1 MSDNITT
8 QLDIGNVNE
17 TLNLLR
23 SIMLSSNTLSE
34 SGRKEL
40 LISYL
45 PRIFPQSE
53 YRSKLEAFASGA
65 ESYVRTAPS
74 EASSSTRGFID
85 TLNGQMVLEFKK
97 DLSNQK
103 SFNEATLEL
112 KRYIAALWTQ
122 YGTNSSFGCL
132 STDVLEW
139 RLYRPVPNTISAD
152 GQYTADMVELEPTE
166 SLYID
171 AATESH
177 AQHLTIFIKRVLLD
191 ENLLPLT
198 ADNIMRDFGLNSN
211 LFGLIYPQL
220 LHVVQESSTNSEVA
234 LSLELWKKQQDYNA
248 VSESMIN
255 LDLYAKQVYLLILSR
270 LMVANNFQGSLPNE
284 DRTIKT
290 ILNGEFFRNVAKLN
304 NLVDYDFYGW
314 ITKDIWIEH
323 FLPVARHLFHHIK
336 MYDFSFAE
344 NENMTQLI
352 YDEMLPD
359 EQRSALGQKSTP
371 TNLANSVIDKLFEDI
386 SENFRYLDPACGCG
400 NFIRAALMKTREIYI
415 NEEITTDQ
423 LLGIITEAV
432 TGIDIDPIAVILS
445 KSVWAM
451 TLSDLIKDT
460 QQPVDIPIYHADSLF
475 VSRDE
480 STQEQNDLIENPVI
494 AFDNVRIEIPNA
506 LLRYSKEFDL
516 LVTWSNKRANQIA
529 RSYERHGELSI
540 LKIDESTNIL
550 QNILSQPFL
559 EVLTA
564 EEMEL
569 LMNSTSSLVNELAS
583 RIIANRDGIWA
594 FVLRNSYRPSL
605 FAGQFDIIGTNPPWL
620 TISNLPDVPYKNQL
634 IRQANFFGIRP
645 PGSSFLHSE
654 IATTFALH
662 NVKHFL
668 KKEGK
673 VAFIVSR
680 SITDGDN
687 HAPFRTFNFRE
698 KVPFNITEFWD
709 LIDVP
714 ELFNLPSCVIFGRKQ
729 ELTGTIHDNIPSR
742 FFDNNFDKPINGN
755 IALCT
760 LVDKNAW
767 LKVEIDGYTVHG
779 SDFYAP
785 RFRQGADLMPRTALF
800 VDLITDAPAN
810 YVVHIRT
817 AATEIENRN
826 NKKLTGMVFE
836 NYVNRN
842 YIFSTVTSN
851 TLLPFGILENHLPK
865 LILPVEIVDNTPR
878 ILSSEEL
885 IDRGDDTVSD
895 WFEDIDSHDELRK
908 SIYEMIDERGKL
920 TQQSYLDYQ
929 YLVHCGAGG
938 SKPCAAIQRRH
949 IESSYHFIADQTT
962 YVYGT
967 NDEEEALYLIGIM
980 NSNYV
985 NEIIRPFQARGL
997 FGERHIHK
1005 LVYKVIPPFNSENL
1019 LHQEVV
1025 RLSRTLEKQVSQLI
1039 NNIAQLHDFSLTI
1052 QRRRSRLRSEL
1063 LVENN
1068 NIESLNRAV
1077 ESVLNE
1083 NS

>member
-1 MSDNITT
+1 MPDNIST
-8 QLDIGNVNE
+8 QLDVGDVSE

-23 SIMLSSNTLSE
+23 SILASNTLSE

-40 LISYL
+40 LVSYL

-53 YRSKLEAFASGA
+53 YRPKLEAFASGA

-85 TLNGQMVLEFKK
+85 TLNGKMVLEFKK
-97 DLSNQK
+97 DLLNQK
-103 SFNEATLEL
+103 SSNEAILEL

-122 YGTNSSFGCL
+122 QGTNSSFGCI
-132 STDVLEW
+132 STDVLNW
-139 RLYRPVPNTISAD
+139 RLYRPVPNTIPAND
-152 GQYTADMVELEPTE
+152 QYTADMVDLEVTE
-166 SLYID
+166 YLYIEQ
-171 AATESH
+171 ATEPY
-177 AQHLTIFIKRVLLD
+177 AQHLTIFLKRVLLD

-198 ADNIMRDFGLNSN
+198 ADNILRDFGLNSN
-211 LFGLIYPQL
+211 LFGLVYPQL
-220 LHVVQESSTNSEVA
+220 LHIIHDSSANSEVE
-234 LSLELWKKQQDYNA
+234 LSLELWKRQQDYNA
-248 VSESMIN
+248 VSGESTIN
-255 LDLYAKQVYLLILSR
+255 LELYTKQVYLLILSR
-270 LMVANNFQGSLPNE
+270 LMVANNFQETLPND

-290 ILNGEFFRNVAKLN
+290 ILNGDFFRNVAKLN

-314 ITKDIWIEH
+314 ITKDLWIDH
-323 FLPVARHLFHHIK
+323 FLPIARHLFHHIK
-336 MYDFSFAE
+336 MYDFSFAA
-344 NENMTQLI
+344 NENMIQLI

-371 TNLANSVIDKLFEDI
+371 ANLANSVINNLFEDI
-386 SENFRYLDPACGCG
+386 PENFRYLDPACGCG
-400 NFIRAALMKTREIYI
+400 NFIRAALMKTREIYT
-415 NEEITTDQ
+415 NEELTTDQ
-423 LLGIITEAV
+423 QLLIITDAV

-451 TLSDLIKDT
+451 TLSDLIKDS

-475 VSRDE
+475 VARDE
-480 STQEQNDLIENPVI
+480 STQEQDDLIENPII
-494 AFDNVRIEIPNA
+494 AFDNVRIEIPTA
-506 LLRYSKEFDL
+506 LLRHTKEFDSL
-516 LVTWSNKRANQIA
+516 INWSNKRAIQIA
-529 RSYERHGELSI
+529 KSYERDGELRV
-540 LKIDESTNIL
+540 LKINKSNNIL
-550 QNILSQPFL
+550 QNILSISFI
-559 EVLTA
+559 EGLTE

-569 LMNSTSSLVNELAS
+569 LMKSTSNLVNELAS
-583 RIIANRDGIWA
+583 RIIEKRDGIWA

-620 TISNLPDVPYKNQL
+620 TISNLPDVPYKEQL
-634 IRQANFFGIRP
+634 IKQASFFGIRP
-645 PGSSFLHSE
+645 TGSSFLHSE

-668 KKEGK
+668 KEEGK
-673 VAFIVSR
+673 VAFILSR
-680 SITDGDN
+680 SVTDGDN
-687 HAPFRTFNFRE
+687 HTPFRTFNFRD

-709 LIDVP
+709 LKDVP

-729 ELTGTIHDNIPSR
+729 DLTGTIYDNIPSR
-742 FFDNNFDKPINGN
+742 FFTDSPDNTIDGN

-767 LKVEIDGYTVHG
+767 LKVDTAGYTVRG
-779 SDFYAP
+779 SEYYAP
-785 RFRQGADLMPRTALF
+785 RFKQGADLMPRTALF
-800 VDLITDAPAN
+800 VDLIADTPTN
-810 YVVHIRT
+810 YVVHVRT

-826 NKKLTGMVFE
+826 NKKLTGVVFE
-836 NYVNRN
+836 NYVKRD

-865 LILPVEIVDNTPR
+865 VILPVEIVENTPR

-920 TQQSYLDYQ
+920 TQQSYLNYQ

-938 SKPCAAIQRRH
+938 SKPCAAIQRGH
-949 IESSYHFIADQTT
+949 LESPYHFIADQTT

-967 NDEEEALYLIGIM
+967 DDEEEALYLIGIM

-1005 LVYKVIPPFNSENL
+1005 LVYKVIPPFDDENP
-1019 LHQEVV
+1019 LHQELVNIS
-1025 RLSRTLEKQVSQLI
+1025 RLLESRSRHLI
-1039 NNIAQLHDFSLTI
+1039 NTNEQLHNFSMTI
-1052 QRRRSRLRSEL
+1052 QRRRSLLRSL
-1063 LVENN
+1063 LNIGNN
-1068 NIESLNRAV
+1068 FDRLNTAV
-1077 ESVLNE
+1077 AAALNE
-1083 NS
+1083 

>member
-8 QLDIGNVNE
+8 QLDVGNVNE

-23 SIMLSSNTLSE
+23 SILSSNTLSE

-40 LISYL
+40 LVSYL

-97 DLSNQK
+97 DLLNQK

-132 STDVLEW
+132 TNDVLNW
-139 RLYRPVPNTISAD
+139 RVYRPVPNTIPAD
-152 GQYTADMVELEPTE
+152 GQYTADMVDLELTE
-166 SLYID
+166 DLYIHQ
-171 AATESH
+171 ATEPN
-177 AQHLTIFIKRVLLD
+177 AQHLTIFLKRVLLD

-211 LFGLIYPQL
+211 LFGLVYPQL
-220 LHVVQESSTNSEVA
+220 LHIIQESSANSEVE
-234 LSLELWKKQQDYNA
+234 LSLDLWKRQQDYNA
-248 VSESMIN
+248 VSESIIN
-255 LDLYAKQVYLLILSR
+255 LDLYTKQVYLLILSR
-270 LMVANNFQGSLPNE
+270 LMVANNFQESLPND

-314 ITKDIWIEH
+314 ITKDIWIDH

-336 MYDFSFAE
+336 MYDFSFAG
-344 NENMTQLI
+344 NENMIQLI

-371 TNLANSVIDKLFEDI
+371 TNLANSVIDNLFEDTP
-386 SENFRYLDPACGCG
+386 ENFRYLDPACGCG

-423 LLGIITEAV
+423 LLRIITEAV

-451 TLSDLIKDT
+451 TLSDLIRDT

-475 VSRDE
+475 VARDE
-480 STQEQNDLIENPVI
+480 STQEQDDLIENPVI
-494 AFDNVRIEIPNA
+494 SFDNVRIEIPNA
-506 LLRYSKEFDL
+506 LLRHSKEFDL
-516 LVTWSNKRANQIA
+516 LITWSNKRANQIA
-529 RSYERHGELSI
+529 KSYERHGELRI
-540 LKIDESTNIL
+540 LEIDESNNIL
-550 QNILSQPFL
+550 RNILSQPFL
-559 EVLTA
+559 EGLTL

-569 LMNSTSSLVNELAS
+569 LMNSTASLVNELTS

-594 FVLRNSYRPSL
+594 FILRNNYRPSL

-620 TISNLPDVPYKNQL
+620 TISNLPDVPYKDQL
-634 IRQANFFGIRP
+634 IRQASFFGIKP
-645 PGSSFLHSE
+645 TGSSFLHSE

-668 KKEGK
+668 KEEGK

-680 SITDGDN
+680 SVTDGDN
-687 HAPFRTFNFRE
+687 HAPFRTFNFRD

-714 ELFNLPSCVIFGRKQ
+714 ELFNLPSCVVFGRKQ
-729 ELTGTIHDNIPSR
+729 ELTGTIYDNIPSR
-742 FFDNNFDKPINGN
+742 FFTNDLDNPTDGN

-767 LKVEIDGYTVHG
+767 LRVDTDGYTVRG

-800 VDLITDAPAN
+800 VDLIADTPAS
-810 YVVHIRT
+810 YVVHVRT

-826 NKKLTGMVFE
+826 NKKLTGVVFE

-851 TLLPFGILENHLPK
+851 TLLPFGILEDYLPK
-865 LILPVEIVDNTPR
+865 VILPVEIVDNTPR

-920 TQQSYLDYQ
+920 TQQSYLNYQ

-938 SKPCAAIQRRH
+938 SKPCAAIQRGH
-949 IESSYHFIADQTT
+949 IESPHHFIADQTT

-967 NDEEEALYLIGIM
+967 DDEEEALYLIGIM

-1005 LVYKVIPPFNSENL
+1005 LVYKVIPPFNNENP

-1025 RLSRTLEKQVSQLI
+1025 RLSRALEIRVSRLI
-1039 NNIAQLHDFSLTI
+1039 NNIAQLHDFSMTI
-1052 QRRRSRLRSEL
+1052 QRRRTLLRTAL
-1063 LVENN
+1063 LAGND
-1068 NIESLNRAV
+1068 NIESLNQAV
-1077 ESVLNE
+1077 EYVLNE
-1083 NS
+1083 NL

>member
-8 QLDIGNVNE
+8 QLDVGNVSE

-23 SIMLSSNTLSE
+23 SILASNTLSE

-40 LISYL
+40 LVSYL

-53 YRSKLEAFASGA
+53 YRPKLEAFASGA

-97 DLSNQK
+97 DLLNQK
-103 SFNEATLEL
+103 SFIVATLEL

-122 YGTNSSFGCL
+122 HGTNSSFGCL
-132 STDVLEW
+132 STDVLNW
-139 RLYRPVPNTISAD
+139 RVYRPVPNAIPAN
-152 GQYTADMVELEPTE
+152 GQYTADMVDLELTE
-166 SLYID
+166 NIYID
-171 AATESH
+171 QATEPN
-177 AQHLTIFIKRVLLD
+177 AQHLTIFLKRVLLD

-211 LFGLIYPQL
+211 LFGLVYPQL
-220 LHVVQESSTNSEVA
+220 LHIIQESSVDSEVE
-234 LSLELWKKQQDYNA
+234 LSLDLWKKQQDYNA
-248 VSESMIN
+248 VSESIID
-255 LDLYAKQVYLLILSR
+255 LDLYTKQVYLLILSR
-270 LMVANNFQGSLPNE
+270 LMVANNFEESLSID

-314 ITKDIWIEH
+314 ITKDIWIDH

-336 MYDFSFAE
+336 MYDFSFAG
-344 NENMTQLI
+344 NENMIQLI
-352 YDEMLPD
+352 YDEMLPS

-371 TNLANSVIDKLFEDI
+371 TNLANSVIDNLFED
-386 SENFRYLDPACGCG
+386 SPENFRYLDPACGCG
-400 NFIRAALMKTREIYI
+400 NFIRAALMKTREIYS
-415 NEEITTDQ
+415 NEELTPDQ
-423 LLGIITEAV
+423 QLGIITEAV

-451 TLSDLIKDT
+451 TLSDLIRDT

-475 VSRDE
+475 VARDE
-480 STQEQNDLIENPVI
+480 SNQEQDDLIVNPVI
-494 AFDNVRIEIPNA
+494 AFDNVKIEIPNA
-506 LLRYSKEFDL
+506 LLRHSKEFDL
-516 LVTWSNKRANQIA
+516 LINWSNKRALQIA
-529 RSYERHGELSI
+529 KSYERHGELSI
-540 LKIDESTNIL
+540 LEIDESNNIL
-550 QNILSQPFL
+550 LNILSQPFL
-559 EVLTA
+559 EGLTE

-569 LMNSTSSLVNELAS
+569 LMSSASNLVNELAL

-620 TISNLPDVPYKNQL
+620 TISNLPAVPYKDQL
-634 IRQANFFGIRP
+634 IRQASFFGIRP
-645 PGSSFLHSE
+645 TGSSFLHSE

-662 NVKHFL
+662 NLKHFL
-668 KKEGK
+668 KEEGK

-687 HAPFRTFNFRE
+687 HALFRTFNFRD

-714 ELFNLPSCVIFGRKQ
+714 ELFNLPSCVVFGRKQ
-729 ELTGTIHDNIPSR
+729 ELTGTIHDNIPSK
-742 FFDNNFDKPINGN
+742 FFTNDLDNPIDGN

-767 LKVEIDGYTVHG
+767 LRVDTDGYTVLG
-779 SDFYAP
+779 SDYYAP

-800 VDLITDAPAN
+800 VDLIADTPAN
-810 YVVHIRT
+810 YVVHART
-817 AATEIENRN
+817 AATEIINRN
-826 NKKLTGMVFE
+826 NKKLKGVVFE

-851 TLLPFGILENHLPK
+851 TLLPFGILEDHLPK
-865 LILPVEIVDNTPR
+865 VILPVEIVDNIPR

-920 TQQSYLDYQ
+920 TQQSYLNYQ

-938 SKPCAAIQRRH
+938 SKPCAAIQRGH
-949 IESSYHFIADQTT
+949 IESPHHFIADQTT

-967 NDEEEALYLIGIM
+967 DDEEEALYLIGIM

-985 NEIIRPFQARGL
+985 NDIIRPFQARGL

-1005 LVYKVIPPFNSENL
+1005 LVYKVIPPFNNENP

-1025 RLSRTLEKQVSQLI
+1025 RLARILENRVSQLI
-1039 NNIAQLHDFSLTI
+1039 NDIEQLHNFTLTI
-1052 QRRRSRLRSEL
+1052 QIRRTRLRSAL
-1063 LVENN
+1063 LGEND
-1068 NIESLNRAV
+1068 NIGSLNQAV
-1077 ESVLNE
+1077 ESVLND

>member
-8 QLDIGNVNE
+8 QLDVGNVNE

-23 SIMLSSNTLSE
+23 SILSSNTLSE

-40 LISYL
+40 LVSYL

-97 DLSNQK
+97 DLLNQR

-122 YGTNSSFGCL
+122 HGTNSSFGCL
-132 STDVLEW
+132 STDVLNW
-139 RLYRPVPNTISAD
+139 RLYRPVPNTIPAD
-152 GQYTADMVELEPTE
+152 GQYTADMVDLELTE

-171 AATESH
+171 QATESN
-177 AQHLTIFIKRVLLD
+177 AQHLTIFLKRVLLD

-211 LFGLIYPQL
+211 LFGLVYPQL
-220 LHVVQESSTNSEVA
+220 LHIIQESAANSEVE
-234 LSLELWKKQQDYNA
+234 LSLDLWKKQQDYNA
-248 VSESMIN
+248 VSESIIN
-255 LDLYAKQVYLLILSR
+255 LDLYTKQVYLLILSR
-270 LMVANNFQGSLPNE
+270 LMVANNFQESLPND

-314 ITKDIWIEH
+314 ITKDIWIDH

-336 MYDFSFAE
+336 MYDFSFAG
-344 NENMTQLI
+344 NENMIQLI

-371 TNLANSVIDKLFEDI
+371 TNLAISVIDNLFEDTP
-386 SENFRYLDPACGCG
+386 ENFRYLDPACGCG

-423 LLGIITEAV
+423 LLRIITEAV

-451 TLSDLIKDT
+451 TLSDLIRDT

-475 VSRDE
+475 VARDE
-480 STQEQNDLIENPVI
+480 STQEQDDLIENPVI

-506 LLRYSKEFDL
+506 LLRHSKEFDL
-516 LVTWSNKRANQIA
+516 LITWSNKRANQIA
-529 RSYERHGELSI
+529 KSYERHGELRI
-540 LKIDESTNIL
+540 LEIDESNNIL

-559 EVLTA
+559 EGLTV

-620 TISNLPDVPYKNQL
+620 TISNLPDVPYKDQL
-634 IRQANFFGIRP
+634 IRQASFFGIRP
-645 PGSSFLHSE
+645 TGSSFLHSE

-668 KKEGK
+668 KEEGK

-680 SITDGDN
+680 SVTDGDN
-687 HAPFRTFNFRE
+687 HAPFRTFNFRD

-714 ELFNLPSCVIFGRKQ
+714 ELFNLPSCVVFGRKQ

-742 FFDNNFDKPINGN
+742 FFTNDLDNPTDGN

-767 LKVEIDGYTVHG
+767 LRVDTDGYTVRG

-800 VDLITDAPAN
+800 VDLIADTPAS
-810 YVVHIRT
+810 YVVHVRT

-826 NKKLTGMVFE
+826 NKKLTGVVFE

-851 TLLPFGILENHLPK
+851 TLLPFGILEDHLPK
-865 LILPVEIVDNTPR
+865 VILPVEIVDNTPR

-920 TQQSYLDYQ
+920 TQQSYLNYQ

-938 SKPCAAIQRRH
+938 SKPCAAIQRGH
-949 IESSYHFIADQTT
+949 IESPHHFIADQTT

-967 NDEEEALYLIGIM
+967 DDEEEALYLIGIM

-1005 LVYKVIPPFNSENL
+1005 LVYKVIPPFNNENP

-1025 RLSRTLEKQVSQLI
+1025 RFTRALENRVSQLI

-1052 QRRRSRLRSEL
+1052 QRRRSLLRSGL
-1063 LVENN
+1063 LAGND
-1068 NIESLNRAV
+1068 NIESLNQAV